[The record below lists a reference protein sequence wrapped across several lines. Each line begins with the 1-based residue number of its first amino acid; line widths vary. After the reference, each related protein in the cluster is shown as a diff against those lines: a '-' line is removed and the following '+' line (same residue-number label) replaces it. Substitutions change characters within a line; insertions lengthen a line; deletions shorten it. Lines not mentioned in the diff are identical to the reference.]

1 MLLSQYFAL
10 NSQRLLATNYPAN
23 CAFHMVPPSIQ
34 PTEFGGI
41 GAYFGVAVAEI
52 HSAAYSANE
61 MGHQLQAV
69 DPASGQ
75 YRIGLDVYKDT
86 PTGVQFVGSVAT
98 GLAFIATSWAGG
110 AYAFAGKWLGVVG
123 AIDQSDNR
131 PKMLLVNCETMQL
144 NYYPLP
150 DGLSGYGLIGNRAI
164 YIDGEPYIGVT
175 RPGNSQSWNM
185 DFYRCTDGQF
195 HHGVGVSAANV
206 CYGEY
211 VVSHYSGGGV
221 YATKMRTNTYPGYQY
236 PVVEADPAF
245 TATTPASAGNV
256 YTGMLL
262 APLDGSYTLNDAR
275 EGKLFTLDP
284 LTAQG
289 TFGSAVNNNIVSSQW
304 GDAYYTGQNHQY
316 PDYIL
321 QNGCRG
327 EFGPKAGFFLFNI
340 NDPTAPSNSNGNGG
354 YDLTAPYFGRQCA
367 THLMQQSTPATP
379 ANLTTIPVKYSG
391 LVSLHRGLLS
401 WNTAES
407 KVDQF
412 GIVDWQRPT
421 TWAEAM
427 ASSHCPW
434 FFDAAAPVSQSR
446 QDTLFTL
453 DYRVPAPGS
462 AAWVLKNRHPV
473 GLHAPHAV
481 DVAPGTKLRVYA
493 LVESDTDLNHG
504 YFMAHDFQNTGTWRN
519 PNDKRASGLYENDYG
534 RGIVFCGQRVSDGYL
549 NTQGIVSALATDSVL
564 YLNSASNGLAP
575 VDVTLQAF
583 LDELNTS
590 AIVESESAFF
600 SDWQNR
606 AAKSYVDLTFTVN
619 TTLGYVFVLI
629 EVYKAG
635 VLVTSANFNTYTAWN
650 YYNTD
655 FSVNSENTMT
665 MSIGSACT
673 NQPLVVEP
681 LVTPKPFALRM

>member
-1 MLLSQYFAL
+1 MQIYSHYQSLAQAL
-10 NSQRLLATNYPAN
+10 NASNYPAN

-41 GAYFGVAVAEI
+41 GEYFGVVRAEI
-52 HSAAYSANE
+52 HSATYSTDN
-61 MGHQLQAV
+61 MGYQMQYVLE
-69 DPASGQ
+69 PTTGQ
-75 YRIGLDVYKDT
+75 PQVGLDIYKDT
-86 PTGVQFVGSVAT
+86 PTGVQFVGSVYT
-98 GLAFIATSWAGG
+98 GLYNGG
-110 AYAFAGKWLGVVG
+110 AYAFAGKWLGVIG

-131 PKMLLVNCETMQL
+131 AKMLIVNCETMQL
-144 NYYPLP
+144 NYYPIP
-150 DGLSGYGLIGNRAI
+150 DGFYGYGWIGNRAI

-175 RPGNSQSWNM
+175 RFGNSYSGSM
-185 DFYRCTDGQF
+185 DFYRCSDGQF
-195 HHGVGVSAANV
+195 HSGVGVSVANV

-211 VVSHYSGGGV
+211 VVSHYGSPYNTYSGGSV
-221 YATKMRTNTYPGYQY
+221 SVTKMRTNTYPGYQY

-245 TATTPASAGNV
+245 TVSTPAAGGNV
-256 YTGMLL
+256 YDGMLL
-262 APLDGSYTLNDAR
+262 APLDGSYTLSDAI

-289 TFGSAVNNNIVSSQW
+289 TFGSAVNNYIVFSYW
-304 GDAYYTGQNHQY
+304 GDAYYTGPNHQY

-321 QNGCRG
+321 QNGCQG
-327 EFGPKAGFFLFNI
+327 NAYGPKAGFFLFNI
-340 NDPTAPSNSNGNGG
+340 HDPMPPANGDGS
-354 YDLTAPYFGRQCA
+354 YDITAPYFGRQCA

-401 WNTAES
+401 WNAAES

-504 YFMAHDFQNTGTWRN
+504 YFMAHDFWYTGTWRN
-519 PNDKRASGLYENDYG
+519 PNDKRASGLYENDNG
-534 RGIVFCGQRVSDGYL
+534 SGIVFCGQQVGGYL
-549 NTQGIVSALATDSVL
+549 NTNGIVGALADDAVY
-564 YLNSASNGLAP
+564 YLIGGGLPVAP
-575 VDVTLQAF
+575 VGVTLQAF

-606 AAKSYVDLTFTVN
+606 AAKSYVDLTFTVA
-619 TTLGYVFVLI
+619 TAVGYVFVLI
-629 EVYKAG
+629 EVYNLARKAP
-635 VLVTSANFNTYTAWN
+635 A
-650 YYNTD
+650 
-655 FSVNSENTMT
+655 
-665 MSIGSACT
+665 
-673 NQPLVVEP
+673 
-681 LVTPKPFALRM
+681 